1 MSRAPFIVTIDGR
14 TFTVTRGAAATLEVD
29 GAELAVEPAGA
40 NAWRIR
46 SGETSVLAHAILDGD
61 AIWVHANG
69 RTFVADVA
77 SGTSPRRTRGSGDE
91 HALTAPMPAA
101 VRAVLVEIGQD
112 VEAGDLLIMLEAM
125 KMELPVR
132 APRAGTVRAIHC
144 RPGDL
149 VQPGPALAE
158 LS

>member
-1 MSRAPFIVTIDGR
+1 MSGAPLIVTIGER
-14 TFTVTRGAAATLEVD
+14 TFTVTRESDQAFQVD
-29 GAELAVEPAGA
+29 DAGITVEPAGSS
-40 NAWRIR
+40 AWRIR
-46 SGETSVLAHAILDGD
+46 NGDESVLAHVVLDGD
-61 AIWVHANG
+61 AVWIHLDG
-69 RTFVADVA
+69 RTFIAGIVSDA
-77 SGTSPRRTRGSGDE
+77 SVRVRRGSADE
-91 HALTAPMPAA
+91 HALAAPMPAA
-101 VRAVLVEIGQD
+101 VRAVLVEAGQH

>member
-1 MSRAPFIVTIDGR
+1 MSGAPFIVTIGGR
-14 TFTVTRGAAATLEVD
+14 AFTIVVDADTSVQVD
-29 GAELAVEPAGA
+29 GTEIAVEPLGDR
-40 NAWRIR
+40 AWRIR
-46 SGETSVLAHAILDGD
+46 TGDGSVLAHAVRDGETV
-61 AIWVHANG
+61 WVHTRG
-69 RTFVADVA
+69 QTFVADVVSEA
-77 SGTSPRRTRGSGDE
+77 SVRVRRDSAGE

-101 VRAVLVEIGQD
+101 VRAILVETGQH

-144 RPGDL
+144 RPGEI

-158 LS
+158 LA